1 MPPRQWVNRQAC
13 GKHAKNKEVSQWIV
27 NHLCRA
33 PCLTSPPTPAH
44 QEANWAGVPPG
55 CPGSPRGIRSSGT
68 SADHPPQPHWLRSR
82 AYGEIFLRRRLT

>member
-33 PCLTSPPTPAH
+33 PCLTSPPTLLTKKPIGPECRLAAQAH
-44 QEANWAGVPPG
+44 HEASDHREPQRITPLSLTGSGVEHMV
-55 CPGSPRGIRSSGT
+55 RFT
-68 SADHPPQPHWLRSR
+68 SAE
-82 AYGEIFLRRRLT
+82 G